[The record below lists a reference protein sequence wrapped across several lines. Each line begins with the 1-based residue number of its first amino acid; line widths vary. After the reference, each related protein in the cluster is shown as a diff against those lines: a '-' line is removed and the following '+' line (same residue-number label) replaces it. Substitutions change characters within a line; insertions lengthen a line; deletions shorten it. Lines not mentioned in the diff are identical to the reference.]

1 MNGTNNASDNCMMDK
16 FKQVVYPTAYL
27 TIFTFGVVGNGLSI
41 YVFLQPYNRKTSGN
55 IFMLN
60 LAISDLMF
68 VSTLPFRAT
77 YYLMK
82 SDWIFQD
89 VFCRIVSYI
98 LYVNM
103 YCSIYFLTTLSVARF
118 MVIVYPFKCFQ
129 VNSTKYARIICVVI
143 WIFVLASSGQ
153 LLCTGTTVTN
163 SSTQCLDLQPNNIE
177 KIFLLNSIVLVVG
190 FSLPFCTIVV
200 CYVFIIKALLK
211 SKTPNTKVRASHK
224 KAKLTIILT
233 LFIFFLCFLPYH
245 ILRTVHLVQ
254 IKNGIESKCNL
265 HKGVIITL
273 CLAAMNSCLDP
284 VLFYF
289 VGENFKARLKNICKR
304 Q

>member
-1 MNGTNNASDNCMMDK
+1 MNGTNSASSNCTTDK
-16 FKQVVYPTAYL
+16 LKQVIYPIAYL

-41 YVFLQPYNRKTSGN
+41 YVFLQPCKRKSAGN

-60 LAISDLMF
+60 LAVSDLMF

-77 YYLMK
+77 YYLMN
-82 SDWIFQD
+82 SNWIFKD
-89 VFCRIVSYI
+89 IFCRIMSYI

-118 MVIVYPFKCFQ
+118 IIIVYPFKCFQ
-129 VNSTKYARIICVVI
+129 VTSTKYARIICVVI
-143 WIFVLASSGQ
+143 WVFVMAGSSK
-153 LLCTGTTVTN
+153 LLDTGTTITN
-163 SSTQCLDLQPNNIE
+163 SSIKCLDLQPNNID
-177 KIFLLNSIVLVVG
+177 KIILLNSIVLVVG
-190 FSLPFCTIVV
+190 FSLPFFTIVV
-200 CYVFIIKALLK
+200 CYAFAIKALLK
-211 SKTPNTKVRASHK
+211 SKATNARVRACHK

-245 ILRTVHLVQ
+245 ILRTVHLAQ
-254 IKNGIESKCNL
+254 IRNGTESKCNL
-265 HKGVIITL
+265 HKAVVITL

-304 Q
+304 

>member
-1 MNGTNNASDNCMMDK
+1 MNGTNGASDNCTTDK
-16 FKQVVYPTAYL
+16 FKQVVYPIAYV

-41 YVFLQPYNRKTSGN
+41 YVFLQPCKRKSPGN

-82 SDWIFQD
+82 SDWIFRD
-89 VFCRIVSYI
+89 TFCRIVSYI

-103 YCSIYFLTTLSVARF
+103 YCSIYFLTMLSVARF

-129 VNSTKYARIICVVI
+129 VTSTKYARIICVVI
-143 WIFVLASSGQ
+143 WAFVMASSSQ
-153 LLCTGTTVTN
+153 LLDTGITPTN
-163 SSTQCLDLQPNNIE
+163 SSTKCLDLQANNTD
-177 KIFLLNSIVLVVG
+177 KIILLNYIVLGIG

-200 CYVFIIKALLK
+200 CYVFAIKALLK
-211 SKTPNTKVRASHK
+211 AKTTNARVRTCHK
-224 KAKLTIILT
+224 KARLTIILT

-245 ILRTVHLVQ
+245 ILRTVHLAQ
-254 IKNGIESKCNL
+254 MKNDTESKCIL
-265 HKGVIITL
+265 HKGVVITL

-304 Q
+304 

>member
-1 MNGTNNASDNCMMDK
+1 MNGTNNTSGNCMMDK

-27 TIFTFGVVGNGLSI
+27 TIFIFGVVGNGLSI
-41 YVFLQPYNRKTSGN
+41 YVFLQPCKRKTSGN

-68 VSTLPFRAT
+68 VSTLPFRAA

-129 VNSTKYARIICVVI
+129 VTSTKYARIICVVI
-143 WIFVLASSGQ
+143 WIFVMASSSQ
-153 LLCTGTTVTN
+153 LLGTGTTVTN
-163 SSTQCLDLQPNNIE
+163 SSTQCLDLQPNNID
-177 KIFLLNSIVLVVG
+177 KIFLLNNIVLVVG

-200 CYVFIIKALLK
+200 CYVFVIKALLK

-254 IKNGIESKCNL
+254 TKNGIESKCNL

-304 Q
+304 